1 MAVYVVGQI
10 TIKDEQKWERY
21 KARVPQS
28 LEGYDASILL
38 RGSKESTLEQAIA
51 YEHIVVLQFPSLQAA
66 KSWHTS
72 NAYQE
77 LIPLRKEAATVS
89 LSIYIS

>member
-1 MAVYVVGQI
+1 MAVFVVGQI
-10 TIKDEQKWERY
+10 IIKDEQKWERY
-21 KARVPQS
+21 KASVPKS

-38 RGSKESTLEQAIA
+38 RGSKESTLEQAIE
-51 YEHIVVLQFPSLQAA
+51 YEHIVVLQFDSLQTA
-66 KSWHTS
+66 KAWHTS